1 MDNKENTEIKERAVI
16 SDRREMDQSEIIKKS
31 LTLLGFLLL
40 FCIVS
45 IPCYFLMTAG
55 AKDVTNEVTV
65 EKSIKDAPR
74 TDTESRNIFGGGDQ
88 NQSADQ
94 NDGLD
99 NGLGTDTD
107 GFGTDDFGTG
117 SVDGLDGGA
126 VTGDVFGTG
135 TVDGLDGG
143 TGTDD
148 GFGTDDFG
156 TGTDD
161 GFGDTTGTDIYGMGD
176 GFGMAPDTA
185 TGGEITPEQLARMK
199 FRLHGLAFFGG
210 MFLAILLYIIYF
222 EFVLKKKFHE
232 LMQGDRTALVA
243 SLVAFFLFIL
253 TQFIAVTIIPNRITK
268 GLSTFSGIP
277 WELAY
282 AIPVIFV
289 FFTLIA
295 TWVDTNCNK
304 TLYFDDVAFHYVQFG
319 KGAKNL
325 ILIPGLSTVTLEG
338 KGINMAWQF
347 REFAK
352 DYTVYVMD
360 KRDDLKEDVTL
371 RELAEDIKDAVDHIG
386 LLSADVVGVSQGGM
400 IAQYFTIDNPDFVGK
415 LVLAVTASKLNDH
428 IKNYVNQCVIL
439 AQKGEMEEIMRD
451 SFENDFTEEYT
462 KPLKPFMS
470 LITKMSVPKSNV
482 RFIRLARSINSLDT
496 YDELDQ
502 IKCPVFVIG
511 AGKDRIA
518 TVEGTDEIA
527 GKLECKKY
535 IYQRYGHGVYSEAKD
550 FNERIHRFL
559 MTGK

>member
-16 SDRREMDQSEIIKKS
+16 TDRREMDQSEIIKKS

-55 AKDVTNEVTV
+55 TKDVTDEVTI
-65 EKSIKDAPR
+65 EKSVKDAP
-74 TDTESRNIFGGGDQ
+74 
-88 NQSADQ
+88 
-94 NDGLD
+94 
-99 NGLGTDTD
+99 
-107 GFGTDDFGTG
+107 GTDDFETG
-117 SVDGLDGGA
+117 AED
-126 VTGDVFGTG
+126 FGTYDFG
-135 TVDGLDGG
+135 AEDYG
-143 TGTDD
+143 TGTD
-148 GFGTDDFG
+148 F
-156 TGTDD
+156 
-161 GFGDTTGTDIYGMGD
+161 YGMGD
-176 GFGMAPDTA
+176 SFGMAPDTA
-185 TGGEITPEQLARMK
+185 SGDEIDPEQIARMK

-210 MFLAILLYIIYF
+210 MFLAIILYIVYF
-222 EFVLKKKFHE
+222 EIILKKKFRV

-243 SLVAFFLFIL
+243 SLVAFLLFIL
-253 TQFIAVTIIPNRITK
+253 TQFLAITIIPNRITK
-268 GLSTFSGIP
+268 GLSTFIGIP

-295 TWVDTNCNK
+295 TWVDTNCNR
-304 TLYFDDVAFHYVQFG
+304 TLYFDDVPFHYVQFG

-325 ILIPGLSTVTLEG
+325 ILIPGLSTLTLEG
-338 KGINMAWQF
+338 KGINMTWQF

-371 RELAEDIKDAVDHIG
+371 RELAEDIKNAVDHIG

-400 IAQYFTIDNPDFVGK
+400 IAQYLAIDNPDFVNK
-415 LVLAVTASKLNDH
+415 LVLAVTASKMNDH
-428 IKNYVNQCVIL
+428 IKNYVNQCVVL

-496 YDELDQ
+496 YDELNQ

-518 TVEGTDEIA
+518 TVEGSEEIA

-550 FNERIHRFL
+550 FNGRIHRFL